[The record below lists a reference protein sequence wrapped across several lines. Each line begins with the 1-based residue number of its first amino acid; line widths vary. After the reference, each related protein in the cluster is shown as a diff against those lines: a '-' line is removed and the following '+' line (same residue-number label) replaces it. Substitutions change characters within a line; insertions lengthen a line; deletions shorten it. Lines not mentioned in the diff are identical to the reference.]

1 MQTHGIP
8 VTFAYISDAHD
19 NHTLARASGPGEA
32 DYQQQLKDYD
42 TAFATFF
49 SDLAAKGIDKSNTLF
64 VVTVDEGDHFAGGTG
79 TPDAANPGSLTY
91 THAPCAVTADTPTC
105 PSNQIGEVTANFKGL
120 LPADATRPVF
130 DLHFDD
136 APTIYVK
143 GQPERTNPAL
153 RKLERDTGATT
164 AFDPYAGGAAVPIAE
179 RLADT
184 VEEETLHMV
193 NNDPKRTP
201 SFTMFGNA
209 DFFFQASNSGACG
222 GTTPTCVDPKFA
234 WNHGDY
240 QDEIA
245 DTWVGFVGPGVESN
259 GIDNTT
265 WTDHVDYRPTIN
277 ALLGLSD
284 SYLDDGRVIT
294 EVLRDGHDDE
304 DHGNN
309 PSLGT
314 IYKQVNAPFGQ
325 FALDT
330 LVAST
335 NALKQPDT
343 QSGNLKYDEIETA
356 IANLTNERNLLA
368 GQIRA
373 ALANSADSK
382 ITGDQSKEWIKQG
395 QSLLD
400 RAHDLAVANPA

>member
-1 MQTHGIP
+1 
-8 VTFAYISDAHD
+8 
-19 NHTLARASGPGEA
+19 
-32 DYQQQLKDYD
+32 
-42 TAFATFF
+42 
-49 SDLAAKGIDKSNTLF
+49 
-64 VVTVDEGDHFAGGTG
+64 
-79 TPDAANPGSLTY
+79 
-91 THAPCAVTADTPTC
+91 VTAASPTC
-105 PSNQIGEVTANFKGL
+105 PSNQLGEITTNLKAL
-120 LPADATRPVF
+120 LPADPARPAF

-153 RKLERDTGATT
+153 RKLERDTGSTT
-164 AFDPYAGGAAVPIAE
+164 AFDPYAGGSAVPIAQ

-184 VEEETLHMV
+184 VEENTLHMV

-209 DFFFQASNSGACG
+209 DFFFQGSNSTAGACA

-245 DTWVGFVGPGVESN
+245 NTWVGFVGPGVAAN
-259 GIDNTT
+259 GIDDQT

-294 EVLRDGHDDE
+294 EVVRGGKEDDA
-304 DHGNN
+304 HGNKA
-309 PSLGT
+309 SLGS

-330 LVAST
+330 LAAST

-343 QSGNLKYDEIETA
+343 QDGNLKYDQIETA
-356 IANLTNERNLLA
+356 ITNLTNERNLLV

-373 ALANSADSK
+373 ALNNSADSK
-382 ITGDQSKEWIKQG
+382 ITGDQRNDWVKQG

-400 RAHDLAVANPA
+400 RAHALAVANPA